1 MAYYRICPECGAYLD
16 PGEKCTC
23 HEELEKKKSEAEK
36 SMSAIKEEINGQLC
50 FIFSGRKR
58 VGHGRE
64 R

>member
-1 MAYYRICPECGAYLD
+1 MYAWICPECGAYLD

-36 SMSAIKEEINGQLC
+36 FMPEIKEERSGQLS
-50 FIFSGRKR
+50 FSFSGRKR
-58 VGHGRE
+58 VAHGRE